1 MKKIILSTCI
11 AIAIS
16 CVIHGVALAA
26 FFDETDGDSWDTAY
40 IIDSFEDWLDFR
52 DVASSPDKY
61 YKLAT
66 DLDLVNLS
74 GDLAFADSR
83 GNVFYTGIAFRGYF
97 DGQNHTITYYNYNYV
112 DLYGGDADGTLY
124 YSYDSYDTLEVAL
137 FTEVSGGRYE
147 YSVVSEDDILIE
159 EIALVFS
166 GDEEVEEVIS
176 SDTVK
181 EEVPVVISGECTPV
195 IKNLNVVGNLSGDCV
210 GTVVHY
216 LYGGVIENCS
226 FNGRIVRYGEDDEY
240 GAGGIVAHMHG
251 GTVTNCRVSA
261 DISGASW
268 VGGIVG
274 EMSSGTVQNCTVS
287 QNSKLRSDG
296 YVGGIVGIVGSD
308 DVNLS
313 GNSWNSQQYSEVG
326 NFASSQVVISSDK
339 AIFTWN
345 GHEYQIF
352 DANVTWQQA
361 KSYCESLGGH
371 LLTITSQSEQDEI
384 ARMLREVNSGFGYY
398 WLGAKIDSGGMIEW
412 VTDEVFEK
420 QFRNFAENHPNG
432 SGNYL
437 QILADSG
444 KWIATDNLASE
455 FEHGFI
461 CEWDTDQNDAE
472 EAPVSDAFQDWLE
485 HRDELDETK
494 STGAIPSP
502 NDMSHLSSNPP
513 KTEVSSDLPKF
524 YRNEKLPAVRDQGKF
539 LTCWAFAAIGAM
551 EADYMKQNLTIAG
564 AEPDFSELHLAWFAF
579 KDASSDNFGKGNKES
594 ILMSCG
600 MVDTA
605 ESFLAKFPNTVN
617 ESVMQYSVAGT
628 DSRDADSKIESF
640 LGGKRAEDLP
650 SSRVLFHDTLKFGNN
665 NYLGD
670 ENIKFVKQAIIDHG
684 AVFCIFYNHDDVYY
698 NESHDAF
705 YTNNNL
711 LDKLHAVLLV
721 GWDDDYPLENFNPIK
736 PSQNGAWLVRNSEGV
751 NKNDNGYFWMSY
763 EQATVN
769 QSGIR
774 DITAFIVSE
783 DTREDDTLIT
793 NYHDENG
800 KTKHISTT
808 WSSNIFKSSRNE
820 SLVRIGFHTTDN
832 NTRYKIFVNNFGK
845 IRPTD
850 PGHAENAI
858 LTGEIPNAGY
868 HTLDLPET
876 VNLYSGDYYAVII
889 QSTLSSDYEFP
900 TGVEASISNYVRAS
914 VNQGES
920 FFAVGDPVPSVWY
933 DGTEINGGPYNAT
946 IKAFTL
952 ERFSN
957 ETAPEITSENL
968 PDATVGIA
976 YSYTLT
982 ASGTAPIEWRS
993 GNIPD
998 GLSLTQDGILSGTPK
1013 EAGEYEIAFTVLNN
1027 VDQSGKTFTLKI
1039 AGASSNNPTSNGGGG
1054 GSSCNSGDLGLVFA
1068 ILLAVF
1074 TRFKS
1079 NHIKRS

>member
-26 FFDETDGDSWDTAY
+26 FYDETDGDSWDTAY
-40 IIDSFEDWLDFR
+40 IIDSFEDWVDFR

-61 YKLAT
+61 YKLAV
-66 DLDLVNLS
+66 DLDLVDLS
-74 GDLAFADSR
+74 GDLVFVSDDNGFTYASWINFH
-83 GNVFYTGIAFRGYF
+83 GNF
-97 DGQNHTITYYNYNYV
+97 DGQNHTITYYNYNHAGPYIT
-112 DLYGGDADGTLY
+112 DDGY
-124 YSYDSYDTLEVAL
+124 ISYDDSSTLEMAL
-137 FTEVSGGRYE
+137 FSEVRGGRYE
-147 YSVVSEDDILIE
+147 YYVVSEDDNIIIE
-159 EIALVFS
+159 DVAVES
-166 GDEEVEEVIS
+166 GDEMVISIDRRTEVEEVI
-176 SDTVK
+176 
-181 EEVPVVISGECTPV
+181 VVISGECTPV

-216 LYGGVIENCS
+216 LYDGAVIENCS
-226 FNGRIVRYGEDDEY
+226 FNGRIVRDGQIDEY
-240 GAGGIVAHMHG
+240 GAGGIVAHMYG

-274 EMSSGTVQNCTVS
+274 EMYSGTVQNCTVS
-287 QNSKLRSDG
+287 QNSQLRSDG
-296 YVGGIVGIVGSD
+296 YVGGIVGIASGNNVI
-308 DVNLS
+308 LS
-313 GNSWNSQQYSEVG
+313 GNSWNSQYSEVG
-326 NFASSQVVISSDK
+326 NFEGGNSQGISSDK
-339 AIFTWN
+339 AVFEWN

-352 DANVTWQQA
+352 DTNVTWQQA
-361 KSYCESLGGH
+361 KAHCESLGGH
-371 LLTITSQSEQDEI
+371 LLTITSQLEQDEI
-384 ARMLREVNSGFGYY
+384 MNMLREVNPGFGYY
-398 WLGAKIDSGGMIEW
+398 WIGARVDSGGMIEW

-437 QILADSG
+437 QILAASG
-444 KWIATDNLASE
+444 KWIATDNLASTL
-455 FEHGFI
+455 EHGFI

-485 HRDELDETK
+485 HRDELDESK

-513 KTEVSSDLPKF
+513 KTEVSSDLPRF

-539 LTCWAFAAIGAM
+539 RTCWAFAAIGAM

-564 AEPDFSELHLAWFAF
+564 AEPDFSELHLAWFAY
-579 KDASSDNFGKGNKES
+579 KDVSSDNFVNAKKD
-594 ILMSCG
+594 ILMLQG
-600 MVDTA
+600 NVDTA
-605 ESFLAKFPNTVN
+605 ESFLSKFRNTVN
-617 ESVMQYSVAGT
+617 ESAMQYSIAGT
-628 DSRDADSKIESF
+628 DTNGADSKIESF
-640 LGGKRAEDLP
+640 LGDRTAQSFQG
-650 SSRVLFHDTLKFGNN
+650 SRVLFHDTLKFGNK
-665 NYLGD
+665 YLGD
-670 ENIKFVKQAIIDHG
+670 ENINLVKQAIIDHG
-684 AVFCIFYNHDDVYY
+684 AVFCIFRWNPNSVCYND
-698 NESHDAF
+698 SQDAF
-705 YTNNNL
+705 YT
-711 LDKLHAVLLV
+711 DESSRYGHAVLLV
-721 GWDDDYPLENFNPIK
+721 GWNDDYPRENFNPLK
-736 PSQNGAWLVRNSEGV
+736 QPSKNGAWLVRNSEGV

-769 QSGIR
+769 ESGIE

-783 DTREDDTLIT
+783 DTREYDTIVT

-832 NTRYKIFVNNFGK
+832 NTQYKIFVNNFGK

-889 QSTLSSDYEFP
+889 QSTLNSEYEFP

-920 FFAVGDPVPSVWY
+920 FFAVGEPVPSVWY

-957 ETAPEITSENL
+957 ETAPEITSEKL

-976 YSYTLT
+976 YNYTLT

-998 GLSLTQDGILSGTPK
+998 GLSLTQGGILSGTPS
-1013 EAGEYEIAFTVLNN
+1013 EAGEYEINFTVLNN

-1039 AGASSNNPTSNGGGG
+1039 AGASTNNLTSNGGGG
-1054 GSSCNSGDLGLVFA
+1054 GSSCNSGNLGLAFA

-1079 NHIKRS
+1079 NLSKGVDIS

>member
-26 FFDETDGDSWDTAY
+26 FY

-61 YKLAT
+61 YKLAV

-74 GDLAFADSR
+74 DD
-83 GNVFYTGIAFRGYF
+83 NEIEFRGHF
-97 DGQNHTITYYNYNYV
+97 NGQNHTITYYNYENKV
-112 DLYGGDADGTLY
+112 FA
-124 YSYDSYDTLEVAL
+124 AL
-137 FTEVSGGRYE
+137 FTEAGGS
-147 YSVVSEDDILIE
+147 SVV
-159 EIALVFS
+159 
-166 GDEEVEEVIS
+166 
-176 SDTVK
+176 DT
-181 EEVPVVISGECTPV
+181 E
-195 IKNLNVVGNLSGDCV
+195 IKNLNVVGDLSGDCV

-216 LYGGVIENCS
+216 LYSGAVIENCG
-226 FNGRIVRYGEDDEY
+226 FNGRIVRDGQTDAF
-240 GAGGIVAHMHG
+240 GAGGIVTHMSG

-274 EMSSGTVQNCTVS
+274 EMYSGTVQNCTVS
-287 QNSKLRSDG
+287 QNSQLRSDG
-296 YVGGIVGIVGSD
+296 YVGGIVGIASGNNVI
-308 DVNLS
+308 LS
-313 GNSWNSQQYSEVG
+313 GNSWNSQYSEVG
-326 NFASSQVVISSDK
+326 NFEGGNFEGSQGISSDK
-339 AIFTWN
+339 AVFEWN

-352 DANVTWQQA
+352 DTNVTWQQA
-361 KSYCESLGGH
+361 KAHCESLGGH

-384 ARMLREVNSGFGYY
+384 MNMLREVNPGFGYY
-398 WLGAKIDSGGMIEW
+398 WIGARVDSGGMIEW

-437 QILADSG
+437 QILAASG
-444 KWIATDNLASE
+444 KWIATDNLASTL
-455 FEHGFI
+455 EHGFI

-485 HRDELDETK
+485 HRDELDESK

-513 KTEVSSDLPKF
+513 KTEVSSDLPRF
-524 YRNEKLPAVRDQGKF
+524 YRNEKLPPVRNQGDF

-564 AEPDFSELHLAWFAF
+564 AEPDFSELHLAWFAY
-579 KDASSDNFGKGNKES
+579 KDVSSDNFVNAKKD
-594 ILMSCG
+594 ILMLQG
-600 MVDTA
+600 NVDTA
-605 ESFLAKFPNTVN
+605 ESFLSKFRNTVN
-617 ESVMQYSVAGT
+617 ESAMQYSIAGT
-628 DSRDADSKIESF
+628 DTNGADSKIESF
-640 LGGKRAEDLP
+640 LGDRTAQSFQG
-650 SSRVLFHDTLKFGNN
+650 SRVLFHDTLKFGNK
-665 NYLGD
+665 YLGD
-670 ENIKFVKQAIIDHG
+670 ENINLVKQAIIDHG
-684 AVFCIFYNHDDVYY
+684 AVFCIFRWNPDGVCYND
-698 NESHDAF
+698 SQDAF
-705 YTNNNL
+705 YT
-711 LDKLHAVLLV
+711 DESSRYGHAVLLV
-721 GWDDDYPLENFNPIK
+721 GWNDDYPRENFNPLK
-736 PSQNGAWLVRNSEGV
+736 QPSKNGAWLVRNSEGV

-769 QSGIR
+769 ESGIE

-783 DTREDDTLIT
+783 DTREYDTIVT

-832 NTRYKIFVNNFGK
+832 NTQYKIFVNNFGK

-889 QSTLSSDYEFP
+889 QSTLNSEYEFP

-920 FFAVGDPVPSVWY
+920 FFAVGEPVPSVWY

-957 ETAPEITSENL
+957 ETAPEITSEKL

-976 YSYTLT
+976 YNYTLT

-998 GLSLTQDGILSGTPK
+998 GLSLTQGGILSGTPS
-1013 EAGEYEIAFTVLNN
+1013 EAGEYEINFTVLNN

-1039 AGASSNNPTSNGGGG
+1039 AGASTNNSISNGGGG
-1054 GSSCNSGDLGLVFA
+1054 GSTCNSGNLGLAFA

-1079 NHIKRS
+1079 NLSKGVDIS